1 MRLLGGRVKAG
12 EIVISK
18 LQWCSGCGKWME
30 EKRLTVENTQQT
42 MAVAGV
48 KGFWERGLEQG
59 VWVQGREELQW
70 FHSRS
75 TSVEGFRV

>member
-1 MRLLGGRVKAG
+1 VVQWVWKLDGGK
-12 EIVISK
+12 EID
-18 LQWCSGCGKWME
+18 E
-30 EKRLTVENTQQT
+30 LTVENTQQT

-48 KGFWERGLEQG
+48 KGFWEGGLEQG

-70 FHSRS
+70 FHIRS